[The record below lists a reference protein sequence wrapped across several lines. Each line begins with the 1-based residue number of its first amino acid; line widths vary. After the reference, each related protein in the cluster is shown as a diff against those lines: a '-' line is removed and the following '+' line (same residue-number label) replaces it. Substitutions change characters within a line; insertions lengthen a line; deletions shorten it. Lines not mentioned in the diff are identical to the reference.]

1 MLSTAAVSVSIEQ
14 RQQGRV
20 QYGVCVTVSW
30 TSYPGEARARGG
42 LLAVSVSLDLTG
54 AVCQGSML
62 GLLQ

>member
-42 LLAVSVSLDLTG
+42 LLAVSLDLTG